1 MYHHL
6 NGKLIEKKPTYAVVE
21 CSGIGFHTL
30 ISLNTFSHL
39 KDEGSQL
46 TLLTHLIVREDA
58 QLLYGFSTDAERELF
73 KHLIQVSGVGPN
85 TALLILSAMGAKELK
100 SVIASGDFLSLK
112 RIKGIG
118 EKTAQRIVI
127 DLQNKVDKVET
138 GIFSTPGNT
147 IRNEALSALLLLGF
161 QRMAAEKA
169 IDKVISTSG
178 NENKVEDLIKQALKL
193 L

>member
-21 CSGIGFHTL
+21 CCGIGFYAL
-30 ISLNTFSHL
+30 ISLNTYSQL

-73 KHLIQVSGVGPN
+73 RHLIQVSGVGPN

-127 DLQNKVDKVET
+127 DLQNKVEKVDT

-178 NENKVEDLIKQALKL
+178 SDNKVEDLIKQALKL

>member
-161 QRMAAEKA
+161 QRIAAEKA